1 MMILTGNQDFQM
13 FSTGDDNYQIISS
26 GNKNYT
32 EFKYAPPDFGVGVY
46 HDKETG
52 IDTYYHLLELDK
64 IVGFIKK
71 EFEPYDRFVNPE
83 SGDYGRV
90 NHTVIELDFKVYNKE
105 SEPWLR
111 QELNTTKHYYIN
123 SENDPKINE
132 IIQGL
137 KDYGFVMSEGTVE
150 ECYYNY
156 LGINMFGK
164 FAWELYERK

>member
-1 MMILTGNQDFQM
+1 MISTGNE
-13 FSTGDDNYQIISS
+13 SL
-26 GNKNYT
+26 NKDYT
-32 EFKYAPPDFGVGVY
+32 EFKYVPSDITIGTY
-46 HDKETG
+46 YDKEIG
-52 IDTYYHLLELDK
+52 KYDYYNLLNLGN
-64 IVGFIKK
+64 VVSVTKK

-105 SEPWLR
+105 
-111 QELNTTKHYYIN
+111 LNTTKHYYIN
-123 SENDPKINE
+123 SENEPKINE

-164 FAWELYERK
+164 FAWELYGRKE

>member
-1 MMILTGNQDFQM
+1 MILTGNQDFQK
-13 FSTGDDNYQIISS
+13 FSTGKDNKYI
-26 GNKNYT
+26 
-32 EFKYAPPDFGVGVY
+32 EFKYAPSDFKIGGY
-46 HDKETG
+46 HNKETKT
-52 IDTYYHLLELDK
+52 DTYYHLLELDK

-105 SEPWLR
+105 
-111 QELNTTKHYYIN
+111 LNTTKHYYIN
-123 SENDPKINE
+123 SENEPKINE

-164 FAWELYERK
+164 FVWEKYERK

>member
-1 MMILTGNQDFQM
+1 MILTGKDNYQMILTGN
-13 FSTGDDNYQIISS
+13 DNKYI
-26 GNKNYT
+26 
-32 EFKYAPPDFGVGVY
+32 EFKYAPSDFGVGVY

-105 SEPWLR
+105 
-111 QELNTTKHYYIN
+111 LNTTKHYYIN
-123 SENDPKINE
+123 SENEPKINE

>member
-1 MMILTGNQDFQM
+1 MILTGN
-13 FSTGDDNYQIISS
+13 DNYQIVSS
-26 GNKNYT
+26 GDKNYT

-71 EFEPYDRFVNPE
+71 EFKPYDRFIPE

-123 SENDPKINE
+123 SENEPKINE

-137 KDYGFVMSEGTVE
+137 KDYGFVMSEGSVE

-156 LGINMFGK
+156 LGVNMFGK
-164 FAWELYERK
+164 FVWEKYERK

>member
-1 MMILTGNQDFQM
+1 MMISTGNK
-13 FSTGDDNYQIISS
+13 SPKISS
-26 GNKNYT
+26 GDKNYT

-105 SEPWLR
+105 
-111 QELNTTKHYYIN
+111 LNTTKHYYIN
-123 SENDPKINE
+123 SENEPKINE

-164 FAWELYERK
+164 FAWELYERKE

>member
-1 MMILTGNQDFQM
+1 MILTGKEHQM
-13 FSTGDDNYQIISS
+13 ISS
-26 GNKNYT
+26 GDKNYT

-123 SENDPKINE
+123 SENEPKINE

-137 KDYGFVMSEGTVE
+137 KDYGFVMSESTIE
-150 ECYYNY
+150 EGYGNEY
-156 LGINMFGK
+156 LSEGNRVLGK
-164 FAWELYERK
+164 YIYEKYERKE

>member
-1 MMILTGNQDFQM
+1 MISTGEEHQM
-13 FSTGDDNYQIISS
+13 LSTGKDNYQMVSTGD
-26 GNKNYT
+26 KNYT
-32 EFKYAPPDFGVGVY
+32 EFKYAPSDFGVGVY

-71 EFEPYDRFVNPE
+71 EFEPYDRFINPE

-105 SEPWLR
+105 
-111 QELNTTKHYYIN
+111 LNTTKHYYIN
-123 SENDPKINE
+123 SENEPKINE

>member
-1 MMILTGNQDFQM
+1 MMI
-13 FSTGDDNYQIISS
+13 STGKDNYQKFPT
-26 GNKNYT
+26 GEDNKYI
-32 EFKYAPPDFGVGVY
+32 EFKYAPSDFGVGVY

-105 SEPWLR
+105 
-111 QELNTTKHYYIN
+111 LNTTKHYYIN
-123 SENDPKINE
+123 SENEPKINE

-156 LGINMFGK
+156 LGVNMFGK
-164 FAWELYERK
+164 FAWEKYERK

>member
-105 SEPWLR
+105 SKPWLR

-123 SENDPKINE
+123 SENEPKINE

>member
-1 MMILTGNQDFQM
+1 MMISTGNKD
-13 FSTGDDNYQIISS
+13 
-26 GNKNYT
+26 YT
-32 EFKYAPPDFGVGVY
+32 EFKYSPSDFKVGVY

-52 IDTYYHLLELDK
+52 IDTYCHLLELDN
-64 IVGFIKK
+64 VVSFIKK

-105 SEPWLR
+105 
-111 QELNTTKHYYIN
+111 LNTTRHYYIN
-123 SENDPKINE
+123 SENEPKINE

-156 LGINMFGK
+156 LGVNMFGK
-164 FAWELYERK
+164 FVWEMYERK

>member
-1 MMILTGNQDFQM
+1 MMILTGEKHQK
-13 FSTGDDNYQIISS
+13 SLIGD
-26 GNKNYT
+26 KNYT

-105 SEPWLR
+105 
-111 QELNTTKHYYIN
+111 LNTTKHYYIN
-123 SENDPKINE
+123 SENEPKINE

-156 LGINMFGK
+156 LGINMFGN
-164 FAWELYERK
+164 FAWELYERKE

>member
-1 MMILTGNQDFQM
+1 MMILTGKEYQM
-13 FSTGDDNYQIISS
+13 ILTGNKSPKISS
-26 GNKNYT
+26 GDKNYT

-64 IVGFIKK
+64 IIGFIKK
-71 EFEPYDRFVNPE
+71 EFEPYDRFVNPK

-105 SEPWLR
+105 
-111 QELNTTKHYYIN
+111 LNTTKHYYIN
-123 SENDPKINE
+123 SENEPKINE

>member
-1 MMILTGNQDFQM
+1 MMISTGENNPQMILTGND
-13 FSTGDDNYQIISS
+13 
-26 GNKNYT
+26 KYT
-32 EFKYAPPDFGVGVY
+32 EFKYTPPDFGVGVY
-46 HDKETG
+46 HDKETR

-64 IVGFIKK
+64 ILGFIKK
-71 EFEPYDRFVNPE
+71 EFEPYDRFINPE

-105 SEPWLR
+105 
-111 QELNTTKHYYIN
+111 LNTTRHYYIN
-123 SENDPKINE
+123 SENEPKINE

-164 FAWELYERK
+164 FVWEMYERK

>member
-1 MMILTGNQDFQM
+1 MISTGEEHQM
-13 FSTGDDNYQIISS
+13 LSTGKDNYQMVSTGD
-26 GNKNYT
+26 KNYT
-32 EFKYAPPDFGVGVY
+32 EFKYAPSDFGVGVY

-105 SEPWLR
+105 
-111 QELNTTKHYYIN
+111 LNTTKHYYIN
-123 SENDPKINE
+123 SENEPKINE

>member
-1 MMILTGNQDFQM
+1 MMISTGEEHQM
-13 FSTGDDNYQIISS
+13 LSTGKDNYQMVSTGD
-26 GNKNYT
+26 KNYT
-32 EFKYAPPDFGVGVY
+32 EVKYAPSDFGVGVY

-71 EFEPYDRFVNPE
+71 EFEPYDRFINPE

-105 SEPWLR
+105 
-111 QELNTTKHYYIN
+111 LNTTKHYYIN
-123 SENDPKINE
+123 SENEPKINE

>member
-1 MMILTGNQDFQM
+1 MILTGD
-13 FSTGDDNYQIISS
+13 
-26 GNKNYT
+26 KNYT

-71 EFEPYDRFVNPE
+71 EFTPYNE
-83 SGDYGRV
+83 
-90 NHTVIELDFKVYNKE
+90 NKTVIEVELKVYNKE
-105 SEPWLR
+105 
-111 QELNTTKHYYIN
+111 LNTTNNYYIN
-123 SENDPKINE
+123 SVDEPRLE
-132 IIQGL
+132 EMIQGL
-137 KDYGFVMSEGTVE
+137 KDYGFTMSEGSVE

>member
-1 MMILTGNQDFQM
+1 MNILDWRVRMMILTGKEYQM
-13 FSTGDDNYQIISS
+13 ISS
-26 GNKNYT
+26 GDKNYT

-123 SENDPKINE
+123 SENEPKINE

-137 KDYGFVMSEGTVE
+137 KDYGFVMSEGSVE
-150 ECYYNY
+150 ECYHNY
-156 LGINMFGK
+156 LGVNMFGK
-164 FAWELYERK
+164 FVWELYERK